1 MEQQNTT
8 LDDISAVIGF
18 SPTLRLSA
26 WYGNGNNLYIPD
38 RVEDGQVLV
47 LLLGRS
53 AAERLSQ
60 AFPGEHLAVPRLT
73 AYEEDVRRQ
82 RIGSLLENGFSTRK
96 ISQFERI
103 SERRVQQIC
112 RELEMAGLI
121 APVGPAKGKAPVEKH
136 GTALLQENWHSKAG
150 GKKPVGKTHGKNARR
165 KAP

>member
-1 MEQQNTT
+1 MAMEQQNTT
-8 LDDISAVIGF
+8 LDDISSVIGF

-53 AAERLSQ
+53 AAERLSN

-73 AYEEDVRRQ
+73 SYEEDVRRQ
-82 RIGSLLENGFSTRK
+82 RIGSLLESGFSTRK

-112 RELEMAGLI
+112 RELEQAGLI
-121 APVGPAKGKAPVEKH
+121 APVGPEKSRVAAEKSGSH
-136 GTALLQENWHSKAG
+136 ALQENWHA
-150 GKKPVGKTHGKNARR
+150 KPGRTKVHRSSPEK
-165 KAP
+165 